1 MAIVGGLV
9 LVAKGVAGVVDQ
21 ANPCGLA
28 AGLGLSNA
36 GLGPAYILVA
46 DGFLL
51 VCGRL
56 VCAGRVQGMGMGMGV
71 VAFAGHGGFR
81 RAWWQAAV
89 AGEMPYSTVACAN
102 ALVRSTPTT
111 SGPSGGP
118 FANRRLSR
126 VNGSARERRRF
137 RSNLLEPFLPV
148 AQLVEFHLQS
158 HWVAVAVE
166 PRAFVSVPL
175 PRPS

>member
-1 MAIVGGLV
+1 MSAPVGPIDTAPSCPISPHLPHPSRAKAASLRSRWSVPAAARARAIVGGLV
-9 LVAKGVAGVVDQ
+9 LVAEGVAGVVDQ

-46 DGFLL
+46 GGFRL

-56 VCAGRVQGMGMGMGV
+56 VCAGRVQGMGMGMG
-71 VAFAGHGGFR
+71 
-81 RAWWQAAV
+81 
-89 AGEMPYSTVACAN
+89 
-102 ALVRSTPTT
+102 
-111 SGPSGGP
+111 
-118 FANRRLSR
+118 RRLSR

-137 RSNLLEPFLPV
+137 RSNLLQPFLPV

>member
-1 MAIVGGLV
+1 MAIAGGLV
-9 LVAKGVAGVVDQ
+9 LVAEGVAGVVDQ

-46 DGFLL
+46 GGFRL

-89 AGEMPYSTVACAN
+89 AGKMPYSHRR
-102 ALVRSTPTT
+102 ALRKQDFGDGSLFLSVS
-111 SGPSGGP
+111 S
-118 FANRRLSR
+118 AAARR
-126 VNGSARERRRF
+126 GS
-137 RSNLLEPFLPV
+137 PFL
-148 AQLVEFHLQS
+148 S
-158 HWVAVAVE
+158 
-166 PRAFVSVPL
+166 SG
-175 PRPS
+175 

>member
-9 LVAKGVAGVVDQ
+9 LVAEGVAGVVDQ

-46 DGFLL
+46 GGFRL

-81 RAWWQAAV
+81 RAWWLSPGVV
-89 AGEMPYSTVACAN
+89 AGGRCRKDAVQH
-102 ALVRSTPTT
+102 
-111 SGPSGGP
+111 GGLQVP
-118 FANRRLSR
+118 MRL
-126 VNGSARERRRF
+126 
-137 RSNLLEPFLPV
+137 
-148 AQLVEFHLQS
+148 
-158 HWVAVAVE
+158 
-166 PRAFVSVPL
+166 
-175 PRPS
+175 

>member
-46 DGFLL
+46 GGFRL

-81 RAWWQAAV
+81 RAWWLSPGVV
-89 AGEMPYSTVACAN
+89 AGA
-102 ALVRSTPTT
+102 
-111 SGPSGGP
+111 
-118 FANRRLSR
+118 RRLVCAGHVPQRGLMSR
-126 VNGSARERRRF
+126 EAYTRACQARSSCLLACECTSLQASLTKRCRRGCCSHRAKER
-137 RSNLLEPFLPV
+137 EG
-148 AQLVEFHLQS
+148 E
-158 HWVAVAVE
+158 
-166 PRAFVSVPL
+166 
-175 PRPS
+175 

>member
-9 LVAKGVAGVVDQ
+9 LVAEGVAGVVDQ

-46 DGFLL
+46 GGFRL

-71 VAFAGHGGFR
+71 VAFLGRSRPAR
-81 RAWWQAAV
+81 RASGRPATLEGLQA
-89 AGEMPYSTVACAN
+89 G
-102 ALVRSTPTT
+102 
-111 SGPSGGP
+111 
-118 FANRRLSR
+118 
-126 VNGSARERRRF
+126 
-137 RSNLLEPFLPV
+137 
-148 AQLVEFHLQS
+148 
-158 HWVAVAVE
+158 
-166 PRAFVSVPL
+166 
-175 PRPS
+175 